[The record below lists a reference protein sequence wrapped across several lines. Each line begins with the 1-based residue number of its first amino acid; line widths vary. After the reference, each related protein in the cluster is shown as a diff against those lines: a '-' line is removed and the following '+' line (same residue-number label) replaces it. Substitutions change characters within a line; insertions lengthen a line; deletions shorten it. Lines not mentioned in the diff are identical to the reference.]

1 MKESSKNEY
10 INDDYQY
17 IYSKLLNLL
26 MYNGKKN
33 IARKIIDK
41 ALDTALLKVNESSK
55 KKILVK
61 AILNAAPDIEIKS
74 RRVGSS
80 VYQVPIP
87 LDSFRKLNF
96 GIRFILEAS
105 RGRKEYKMIDKFSLE
120 IIDAY
125 NNKGLAIKKKDDL
138 HKLGEANKS
147 FSHFNW

>member
-1 MKESSKNEY
+1 MKDSSKNEY

-125 NNKGLAIKKKDDL
+125 NNKGLAIKTKDDL

>member
-1 MKESSKNEY
+1 MKDSSKNEY

-74 RRVGSS
+74 
-80 VYQVPIP
+80 P
-87 LDSFRKLNF
+87 
-96 GIRFILEAS
+96 GIGLHP
-105 RGRKEYKMIDKFSLE
+105 KFLE
-120 IIDAY
+120 ITL
-125 NNKGLAIKKKDDL
+125 NQ
-138 HKLGEANKS
+138 KLKRKVTQDHPLE
-147 FSHFNW
+147 WEDIIL